1 MSDLKDK
8 PKHLEVVVDGDRA
21 LVRSPHPIKCGGCNK
36 LAYFFVNKDGVT
48 LCTHC
53 SHERSAT

>member
-1 MSDLKDK
+1 MNPDLTKQ
-8 PKHLEVVVDGDRA
+8 LEITYDGDRL
-21 LVRSPHPIKCGGCNK
+21 LVRSPQPIKCGGCNK

-53 SHERSAT
+53 AHERSAT